1 MTAAT
6 YSHGHHASV
15 VGAHAA
21 RTVENSAA
29 YLSPLI
35 EPGMR
40 ILDVGCGPGS
50 ITIDLARRVADHGRV
65 LGVDASAEV
74 VETARAAA
82 ARAGVTNVE
91 FRVGDAYDPPR
102 LEAGGTAE
110 DTGRWDVVHA
120 HQVLQHLG
128 DPIAALDA
136 WRGVGELVAARDVIY
151 SATTIHP
158 LSPELRRWRELML
171 ALQAANGGDGDAGAK
186 LKAWA
191 REAGFAQVDTDVET
205 WCFESPRGRQF
216 WGGQWVERALH
227 SAFAEGTD
235 RHGLAD
241 ARERQ
246 AISDAWA
253 AWVRDEDGWMA
264 MLHGWILA
272 RG

>member
-1 MTAAT
+1 MTAT
-6 YSHGHHASV
+6 VYSHGHHASV

-21 RTVENSAA
+21 RTVANSAA
-29 YLSPLI
+29 YLSPLL

-50 ITIDLARRVADHGRV
+50 ITIDLARRVGERGTV
-65 LGVDASAEV
+65 VGIDASAEV

-82 ARAGVTNVE
+82 AQAGVTNVA

-102 LEAGGTAE
+102 PE
-110 DTGRWDVVHA
+110 DDAAARWDVVHA

-128 DPIAALDA
+128 EPLAALRA
-136 WRGVGELVAARDVIY
+136 WRAAGELVAARDVVY

-158 LSPELRRWRELML
+158 LTPELARWRELVL

-191 REAGFAQVDTDVET
+191 RAAGFAQVETDVET
-205 WCFESPRGRQF
+205 WCFESQRGRAF

-227 SAFAEGTD
+227 SAFADGTE

-253 AWVRDEDGWMA
+253 AWSRDDDGWMA

>member
-1 MTAAT
+1 MAPVT

-29 YLSPLI
+29 YLEPLLA
-35 EPGMR
+35 PGLR
-40 ILDVGCGPGS
+40 VLDVGCGPGS
-50 ITIDLARRVADHGRV
+50 ISIDLARRVGPGGSVVGIDM
-65 LGVDASAEV
+65 SAEV
-74 VETARAAA
+74 VEIARRAAKE
-82 ARAGVTNVE
+82 AGVSNVR
-91 FRVGDAYDPPR
+91 FRVGDAYDPAPGER
-102 LEAGGTAE
+102 F
-110 DTGRWDVVHA
+110 DVVHA

-128 DPIAALDA
+128 DPVGALTA
-136 WRGVGELVAARDVIY
+136 WRKAGDLVAARDVIY

-158 LSPELRRWRELML
+158 LTPELVRWRELVL

-191 REAGFAQVDTDVET
+191 RAAGFAEVETDVET
-205 WCFESPRGRQF
+205 WCFESARGRAF
-216 WGGQWVERALH
+216 WGGQWQERALH
-227 SAFAEGTD
+227 SAFADGTD

-241 ARERQ
+241 ARERE
-246 AISDAWA
+246 AISAAWA
-253 AWVRDEDGWMA
+253 AWTADEDGWMA

>member
-15 VGAHAA
+15 VGAHAT
-21 RTVENSAA
+21 RTVVNSAA

-50 ITIDLARRVADHGRV
+50 ITIDLARRVGSTGRV
-65 LGVDASAEV
+65 LGIDASAEV
-74 VETARAAA
+74 IETARAAA
-82 ARAGVTNVE
+82 EQAGVTNVE
-91 FRVGDAYDPPR
+91 FRVGDAYDPGLPGG
-102 LEAGGTAE
+102 EAGASG
-110 DTGRWDVVHA
+110 GRWDVVHA
-120 HQVLQHLG
+120 HQVLQHLD
-128 DPIAALDA
+128 DPVAALRA
-136 WRGVGELVAARDVIY
+136 WRAVGELVAARDVVY

-158 LSPELRRWRELML
+158 ASPALLQWRDLVVR
-171 ALQAANGGDGDAGAK
+171 LQAANGGDGDAGAK

-191 REAGFAQVDTDVET
+191 REAGFVSIETDVET
-205 WCFESPRGRQF
+205 WCFETERGRAF

-227 SAFAEGTD
+227 SAFADGTE

-241 ARERQ
+241 ASTRQ

-253 AWVRDEDGWMA
+253 AWSHDEDGWMA

-272 RG
+272 RR

>member
-1 MTAAT
+1 MIAAA

-21 RTVENSAA
+21 RTVANSAA
-29 YLSPLI
+29 YLSPLV

-50 ITIDLARRVADHGRV
+50 ITIDLARRVGETGLV
-65 LGVDASAEV
+65 VGIDANAEV
-74 VETARAAA
+74 IDTARAAA
-82 ARAGVTNVE
+82 AQAGVANAV
-91 FRVGDAYDPPR
+91 FRVGDAYDPTPG
-102 LEAGGTAE
+102 E
-110 DTGRWDVVHA
+110 RWDVVHA

-128 DPIAALDA
+128 DPVAALRA
-136 WRGVGELVAARDVIY
+136 WRAVGDLVAARDVVY

-158 LSPELRRWRELML
+158 LTPALLRWRELMV
-171 ALQAANGGDGDAGAK
+171 ALQAANGGEGDAGAK
-186 LKAWA
+186 LKSWA
-191 REAGFAQVDTDVET
+191 RSAGFSSIETDVET
-205 WCFESPRGRQF
+205 WCFESPRGRDF
-216 WGGQWVERALH
+216 WGGQWVDRALH

-241 ARERQ
+241 AAQRQ

-253 AWVRDEDGWMA
+253 AWSRDEDGWMA

-272 RG
+272 RP

>member
-6 YSHGHHASV
+6 YTHGHHASV
-15 VGAHAA
+15 VAAHAA
-21 RTVENSAA
+21 RTVANSAA
-29 YLSPLI
+29 YLEPLV

-50 ITIDLARRVADHGRV
+50 ITIDLARRAGDAGLVVGI
-65 LGVDASAEV
+65 DASAEV
-74 VETARAAA
+74 VATAREAA
-82 ARAGVTNVE
+82 ARAGVVNAVFE
-91 FRVGDAYDPPR
+91 VGDAYDPTPGER
-102 LEAGGTAE
+102 Y
-110 DTGRWDVVHA
+110 DIVHA

-128 DPIAALDA
+128 DPVGALRA
-136 WRGVGELVAARDVIY
+136 WRGVGDVVAARDVVY

-158 LSPELRRWRELML
+158 LTPELLRWRELVL
-171 ALQAANGGDGDAGAK
+171 RLQAANGGDGDAGAK

-191 REAGFAQVDTDVET
+191 RAAGFTSVETDVET
-205 WCFESPRGRQF
+205 WCFETQRGRDF

-227 SAFAEGTD
+227 SAFADGTE
-235 RHGLAD
+235 RLGLAD
-241 ARERQ
+241 AAERQ

-253 AWVRDEDGWMA
+253 AWQSDEDGWMA

>member
-21 RTVENSAA
+21 RTVANSAA
-29 YLSPLI
+29 YLSPLV

-50 ITIDLARRVADHGRV
+50 ITIDLARRVGERGLV
-65 LGVDASAEV
+65 VGIDASAEV

-82 ARAGVTNVE
+82 AEARVANVE
-91 FRVGDAYDPPR
+91 FHVGDAYAPTPG
-102 LEAGGTAE
+102 E
-110 DTGRWDVVHA
+110 RWDVVHA

-128 DPIAALDA
+128 EPVAALAA
-136 WRGVGELVAARDVIY
+136 WRAVGDLVAARDVVY

-158 LSPELRRWRELML
+158 LTPPLARWREIMV
-171 ALQAANGGDGDAGAK
+171 ALQAANGGDGDAGAR
-186 LKAWA
+186 LKSWA
-191 REAGFAQVDTDVET
+191 RAAGFASVETDVET
-205 WCFESPRGRQF
+205 WCFESPGGRAF

-227 SAFAEGTD
+227 SAFADGTE

-241 ARERQ
+241 AAERQ

-253 AWVRDEDGWMA
+253 AWRDDEDGWMA

>member
-21 RTVENSAA
+21 RTVVNSAS
-29 YLSPLI
+29 YFSPLV

-50 ITIDLARRVADHGRV
+50 ITIDLARRVGPHGAV
-65 LGVDASAEV
+65 LGIDASAEV

-82 ARAGVTNVE
+82 AEARVTNVE
-91 FRVGDAYDPPR
+91 FRVGDAYDPP
-102 LEAGGTAE
+102 AASGGAS
-110 DTGRWDVVHA
+110 WDAVHA

-128 DPIAALDA
+128 DPVAALRA
-136 WRGVGELVAARDVIY
+136 WRAVGELVAARDVVY

-158 LSPELRRWRELML
+158 LSPELARWRDLIVR
-171 ALQAANGGDGDAGAK
+171 LQAENGGDGDAGAK
-186 LKAWA
+186 LKGWA
-191 REAGFAQVDTDVET
+191 REAGFASVETDVET
-205 WCFESPRGRQF
+205 WCFESDRGRAF

-227 SAFAEGTD
+227 SAFADGTEQ
-235 RHGLAD
+235 HGLAD
-241 ARERQ
+241 AAERQ

-253 AWVRDEDGWMA
+253 AWSRDQDGWMA
-264 MLHGWILA
+264 MVHGWILA
-272 RG
+272 RR

>member
-6 YSHGHHASV
+6 YTHGHHASV
-15 VGAHAA
+15 VAAHAA
-21 RTVENSAA
+21 RTVANSAA
-29 YLSPLI
+29 YLSPLV

-50 ITIDLARRVADHGRV
+50 ITIDLARRVGDAGLV
-65 LGVDASAEV
+65 VGIDASAEV

-82 ARAGVTNVE
+82 AEAGIVNAVFE
-91 FRVGDAYDPPR
+91 VGDAYDPTP
-102 LEAGGTAE
+102 AE
-110 DTGRWDVVHA
+110 RYDIVHA

-128 DPIAALDA
+128 DPVAALRA
-136 WRGVGELVAARDVIY
+136 WRAVGEVVAARDVVY

-158 LSPELRRWRELML
+158 LTPELARWRDLVGR
-171 ALQAANGGDGDAGAK
+171 LQSANGGDGDAGAK

-191 REAGFAQVDTDVET
+191 RAAGFTSIETDVET
-205 WCFESPRGRQF
+205 WCFETQRGRDF

-227 SAFAEGTD
+227 SAFADGTE
-235 RHGLAD
+235 RLGLAD
-241 ARERQ
+241 AAERQ

-253 AWVRDEDGWMA
+253 AWQRDEDGWMA

-272 RG
+272 RE

>member
-6 YSHGHHASV
+6 YSHGHNASV

-21 RTVENSAA
+21 RTVANSAA

-50 ITIDLARRVADHGRV
+50 ITIDLARRVGDAGTV
-65 LGVDASAEV
+65 LGIDASAEV
-74 VETARAAA
+74 VETSRAAA
-82 ARAGVTNVE
+82 AQAGVSNIE
-91 FRVGDAYDPPR
+91 FRVGDAYDPP
-102 LEAGGTAE
+102 LPDGG
-110 DTGRWDVVHA
+110 TGRWDVVHA

-128 DPIAALDA
+128 DPVAALRA
-136 WRGVGELVAARDVIY
+136 WRAAGRLVAARDVVY

-158 LSPELRRWRELML
+158 LSPELLRWRELMV

-191 REAGFAQVDTDVET
+191 REAGFASIETDVET
-205 WCFESPRGRQF
+205 WCFESEHGRAF

-227 SAFAEGTD
+227 SAFADGTE
-235 RHGLAD
+235 RLGLAD
-241 ARERQ
+241 AGERQ

-253 AWVRDEDGWMA
+253 AWSRDDDGWMA
-264 MLHGWILA
+264 MIHGWILA
-272 RG
+272 RD

>member
-1 MTAAT
+1 MTNTT

-21 RTVENSAA
+21 RTVANSAT

-50 ITIDLARRVADHGRV
+50 ITIDLARRVGERGRV
-65 LGVDASAEV
+65 VGIDTSAEV
-74 VETARAAA
+74 VEGARAGAA
-82 ARAGVTNVE
+82 QAGVTNVE
-91 FRVGDAYDPPR
+91 FYLGDAYDPIRPD
-102 LEAGGTAE
+102 AE
-110 DTGRWDVVHA
+110 GAERWDVVHA
-120 HQVLQHLG
+120 HQVLQHLSE
-128 DPIAALDA
+128 PVAALRA
-136 WRGVGELVAARDVIY
+136 WRAVGDLVAARDVVY

-158 LSPELRRWRELML
+158 LTPELQRWRETMVR
-171 ALQAANGGDGDAGAK
+171 LQAANGGNGDAGAN

-191 REAGFAQVDTDVET
+191 REAGFASVETDVET
-205 WCFESPRGRQF
+205 WCFESARGREF

-227 SAFAEGTD
+227 SAFADGTE

-253 AWVRDEDGWMA
+253 AWSRDEDGWMA

>member
-1 MTAAT
+1 MIAAP

-21 RTVENSAA
+21 RTVANSAA
-29 YLSPLI
+29 YLSSLV

-50 ITIDLARRVADHGRV
+50 ITIDLARRVGETGLVVGIDV
-65 LGVDASAEV
+65 SAEV
-74 VETARAAA
+74 IETARAAA
-82 ARAGVTNVE
+82 AQAGVANAV
-91 FRVGDAYDPPR
+91 FRVGDAYDPTPG
-102 LEAGGTAE
+102 E
-110 DTGRWDVVHA
+110 RWDVVHA

-128 DPIAALDA
+128 DPVAALRA
-136 WRGVGELVAARDVIY
+136 WRAVGDLVAARDVVY

-158 LSPELRRWRELML
+158 LAPELLRWRELMV
-171 ALQAANGGDGDAGAK
+171 ALQSANGGDGDAGAK

-191 REAGFAQVDTDVET
+191 REAGFASIETDVET
-205 WCFESPRGRQF
+205 WCFESERGRAF

-227 SAFAEGTD
+227 SAFADGTE
-235 RHGLAD
+235 RLGLAD
-241 ARERQ
+241 AGERQ

-253 AWVRDEDGWMA
+253 AWSRDDDGWMA
-264 MLHGWILA
+264 MIHGWILA

>member
-1 MTAAT
+1 MIAAT

-21 RTVENSAA
+21 RTVANSAA
-29 YLSPLI
+29 YLSPLV

-50 ITIDLARRVADHGRV
+50 ISIDLARRVGDGGLV
-65 LGVDASAEV
+65 VGIDASAEV

-82 ARAGVTNVE
+82 AQAGVTNVE
-91 FRVGDAYDPPR
+91 FRVGDAYDPATPEGDD
-102 LEAGGTAE
+102 LQ
-110 DTGRWDVVHA
+110 RWDVVHA

-128 DPIAALDA
+128 DPVAALRA
-136 WRGVGELVAARDVIY
+136 WGEVGELVAARDVVY

-158 LSPELRRWRELML
+158 LSPELARWRELVV

-191 REAGFAQVDTDVET
+191 RAAGFTSIETDVET
-205 WCFESPRGRQF
+205 WCFESPRGRAF
-216 WGGQWVERALH
+216 WGGQWTERALH
-227 SAFAEGTD
+227 SAFADGTE

-241 ARERQ
+241 ASERQ

-253 AWVRDEDGWMA
+253 AWSRDDDGWMA

-272 RG
+272 RR